1 MLKTVKRISM
11 VICVLL
17 FNIMMVYNTGYVYAE
32 APQDQ
37 NFDSVPAGSSPGEY
51 QVGDLIFTTDTGIIN
66 VRGWDALSYEFGY
79 GRTINGF
86 SGKAI
91 SNDPDLNTNPTYFAF
106 ESAIDKTFRLKSL
119 YALVTDVD
127 SSTKVDIKGYNGLS
141 ELVHVAGIDF
151 TKPGITEYGDV
162 TYTNNVY
169 NSTDGEYGGFLLFG
183 DSWCDINRVVI
194 TGTDADQPLYISLD
208 SLDFSNLADLSIA
221 GAPETTEGQNATF
234 RINLTKAYTHDI
246 TVNYSIIPDSAT
258 TDDLD
263 TAALNGT
270 ITIPANSTYGEIVV
284 PTKDDNDHEKDESF
298 KVFISNPSV
307 GGILDGEAT
316 CTIND
321 NDSPPKV
328 SLSIDK
334 SSIGE
339 NGGSAK
345 ITATL
350 SNKTY
355 ENVTVNLDFSGAVE
369 GTDFNAPTSITIPAN
384 SLSNSV
390 DITALDDDIFS
401 DGDKT
406 VTVGISDVDKGSIG
420 TFTPPELT
428 IADDETEPKVYLNIT
443 PTSISENGID
453 TAIVTASL
461 TNKSS
466 KDVTIKLTFS
476 GAVKDKDFTVENDTI
491 TIPSLLTT
499 GTVRIK
505 AIPNYKFN
513 NDKTLTV
520 STSDYDVIN
529 ATTGDDKSKDLTITN
544 VDPKPT
550 VTVEPGAAEINENDP
565 STTATFIVS
574 LSEASGEDVTVDYET
589 SDGTAQSTEDY
600 TSTSGQLLIPKGDL
614 NGKIEVPITNDA
626 LDEDDEEFSL
636 TISNPVGAEL
646 GISTT
651 TKCTIKDDDAA
662 PSFAFSESKVIEG
675 DFGTTQLVFNVNLS
689 AECGKTI
696 SVDYNTEDGTATAA
710 DNDYTPVSGKLEFAA
725 GETSKLI
732 TININGDINCEPDEN
747 FFVTL
752 KPETGDIKAEGTI
765 QDDDRAFIKVV
776 KKEDGTEITNDNTVN
791 FEHTNTGKE
800 SELEFTI
807 SNTGNSE
814 LTEDGISKLISIT
827 GSDFTIKNG
836 PVSPIPGKGSA
847 TFSIVFKPSSTG
859 TKTAEVTVTCKD
871 TVNSPFKFKVTGT
884 SEDSTGGGTTPEPPK
899 DTIDINVGDNSLK
912 NVAVDVKNE
921 NGTKTTTVNMYCKF

>member
-1 MLKTVKRISM
+1 MSKTVKRITM
-11 VICVLL
+11 VISILFFYVLL
-17 FNIMMVYNTGYVYAE
+17 AYNTGYVYAE

-37 NFDSVPAGSSPGEY
+37 NFDSVAAGSSLGTY
-51 QVGDLIFTTDTGIIN
+51 QVGDLNFTTDTGIIN

-194 TGTDADQPLYISLD
+194 TGTDTDQPLYISLD
-208 SLDFSNLADLSIA
+208 SLDFSNLADFSIA
-221 GAPETTEGQNATF
+221 DAPETTEGQNATF
-234 RINLTKAYTHDI
+234 RINLTKAYTNDI
-246 TVNYSIIPDSAT
+246 TVNYSIDADSAT
-258 TDDLD
+258 AYDLD
-263 TAALNGT
+263 TAVLNGT

-284 PTKDDNDHEKDESF
+284 PTKDDNDYEKDESF
-298 KVFISNPSV
+298 KVSISNPSI

-321 NDSPPKV
+321 NDTPPKV
-328 SLSIDK
+328 FLSIDK
-334 SSIGE
+334 SSIVE

-369 GTDFNAPTSITIPAN
+369 GTDFNAPTSIFIPAN

-390 DITALDDDIFS
+390 DIIALDDDIFS

-420 TFTPPELT
+420 TFTPPKLT
-428 IADDETEPKVYLNIT
+428 ITDDETEPKVHLSIT

-453 TAIVTASL
+453 TATVTATL

-466 KDVTIKLTFS
+466 KDVTVKLTFS

-491 TIPSLLTT
+491 TIPSLQTT

-513 NDKTLTV
+513 NDKTVTV
-520 STSDYDVIN
+520 STSDDDVIN
-529 ATTGDDKSKDLTITN
+529 ATTGDDKSVDLAITN
-544 VDPKPT
+544 TDPKPT
-550 VTVEPGAAEINENDP
+550 VTVEPVDFNEND
-565 STTATFIVS
+565 SATKKAAFKVS
-574 LSEASGEDVTVDYET
+574 LSEASDEAVTVDYAT
-589 SDGTAQSTEDY
+589 SDGSAKNSKDY
-600 TSTSGQLLIPKGDL
+600 TSTSGTLTIPKGETS
-614 NGKIEVPITNDA
+614 GTIEAGVINDS
-626 LDEDDEEFSL
+626 LDEDDEDFSITL
-636 TISNPVGAEL
+636 ISADGADL
-646 GISTT
+646 GISTA
-651 TKCTIKDDDAA
+651 KCTIIDDDD
-662 PSFAFSESKVIEG
+662 PPNIVVSSPEVIEG
-675 DFGTTQLVFNVNLS
+675 DSGNDTKLIFDVKLS
-689 AECGKTI
+689 AASGRTI
-696 SVDYNTEDGTATAA
+696 SVDYNTEDGTVTAA
-710 DNDYTPVSGKLEFAA
+710 DNDYTPVSGKLEFAV

-732 TININGDINCEPDEN
+732 TININGDINGEPDEI
-747 FFVTL
+747 FFITL
-752 KPETGDIKAEGTI
+752 KPETGYVKAEGII
-765 QDDDRAFIKVV
+765 QDDDRPFIKIF
-776 KKEDGTEITNDNTVN
+776 KAGSEISNGNTVN
-791 FEHTNTGKE
+791 FENTKTGKE
-800 SELEFTI
+800 SELVFTI
-807 SNTGNSE
+807 SNAGNCE
-814 LTEDGISKLISIT
+814 LVEDGTNKFISIT
-827 GSDFTIKNG
+827 GSDFTIKNE
-836 PVSPIPGKGSA
+836 PVSPIDGKTSS
-847 TFSIVFKPSSTG
+847 TFTIVFKPSFAGKKS
-859 TKTAEVTVTCKD
+859 AEITIASKNA
-871 TVNSPFKFKVTGT
+871 VNSPIKFKVSGIGT
-884 SEDSTGGGTTPEPPK
+884 TDTPPAGGGTTPEPPK